1 MNTTARSCAVI
12 PSYNASTTIGPLV
25 RQAKQLG
32 LEVVVVN
39 DGSTDH
45 TARIA
50 IESGATVV
58 SHLHNQGKGAALRT
72 GFALAL
78 QSDYDPIV
86 TLDSDGQHDPSEIP
100 KFLTAL
106 QTSDV
111 GIVVGHRLAHPDTMP
126 GVRWWT
132 NRAMSAVISS
142 LARQSIP
149 DSQCGF
155 RAIRRR
161 VLETVRL
168 SACHFELETELLLAA
183 RQAGW
188 SIASVPVRSI
198 YDHHQSHIH
207 PLIDGWRFVRVVVR
221 YLGRSRR

>member
-1 MNTTARSCAVI
+1 METAARSCVVI
-12 PSYNASTTIGPLV
+12 PSYNASITIGPLI
-25 RQAKQLG
+25 RQIRQLG
-32 LEVVVVN
+32 LEAVVVN

-50 IESGATVV
+50 IEAGATVI

-72 GFALAL
+72 GFAFAL
-78 QSDYDPIV
+78 QSGYDPIV

-100 KFLTAL
+100 KFLTAV
-106 QTSDV
+106 QVGDV

-126 GVRWWT
+126 RIRRWT
-132 NRAMSAVISS
+132 NRVMSAMVST
-142 LARQSIP
+142 LARQPIP

-168 SACHFELETELLLAA
+168 STCHFDVETELLLAA
-183 RQAGW
+183 CKAGW
-188 SIASVPVRSI
+188 SVASVPVRSI
-198 YDHHQSHIH
+198 YNHHHSHIH
-207 PLIDGWRFVRVVVR
+207 PLLDGWRFVQLILRHLR
-221 YLGRSRR
+221 